1 MFYKLYKWFQIAQN
15 VTDVGVL
22 MYQISKM
29 FLRELRQ
36 ISLLTLNEFKRI
48 NEVLLSMISGGKE
61 VI

>member
-22 MYQISKM
+22 MYQISKI